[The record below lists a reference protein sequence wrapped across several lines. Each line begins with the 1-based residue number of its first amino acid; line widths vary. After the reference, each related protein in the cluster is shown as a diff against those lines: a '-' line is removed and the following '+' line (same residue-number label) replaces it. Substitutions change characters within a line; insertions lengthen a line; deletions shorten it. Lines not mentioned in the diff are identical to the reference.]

1 MALGGSSDLIFCKR
15 NCAPRGG
22 PDRPS
27 SSVVPTSVQLAW
39 PDRMRRN
46 GNRDIVE
53 CAGWMTVTARADIG
67 AAEARPTSVGL
78 GLRTDM

>member
-1 MALGGSSDLIFCKR
+1 M
-15 NCAPRGG
+15 
-22 PDRPS
+22 RPGEPS
-27 SSVVPTSVQLAW
+27 IRLLPESVQLAW

-46 GNRDIVE
+46 GNGYIVE

-67 AAEARPTSVGL
+67 AAEARPISVGP